1 MNIFNC
7 NPEWPICLY
16 DFTFERK
23 NPTQLTIRM
32 GKPLQEY
39 LVDDYFYSY
48 DQATFQKHE
57 ELFDDCQEDNFTNT
71 RDEILM
77 ERGHHL
83 CNLKHFPF
91 FVENFK
97 IRFQARDPTLFRN
110 CYIHG
115 TLKDDTNIPFIHA
128 DFIRQVSEPLTTEL
142 ICLAKE
148 DRENGDQSLVFRR
161 ELDDSEELNW
171 VSFSEKEIRNHR
183 NGSLSDVQ
191 LAAKLSLLNI
201 AHSKSLDPS
210 HENQFIGKASSN
222 ESSDELK

>member
-1 MNIFNC
+1 MNIWNC
-7 NPEWPICLY
+7 SPEWPICLY

-23 NPTQLTIRM
+23 NPTQLALRM

-39 LVDDYFYSY
+39 FLEDYFYCH
-48 DQATFQKHE
+48 DPATQLLKHFNDCE
-57 ELFDDCQEDNFTNT
+57 EEISTNT

-83 CNLKHFPF
+83 CNQEKFPF
-91 FVENFK
+91 FVESFK
-97 IRFQARDPTLFRN
+97 IRYQARDPTLFKS
-110 CYIHG
+110 CYING
-115 TLKDDTNIPFIHA
+115 SIKDDTLIPSIQA
-128 DFIRQVSEPLTTEL
+128 DFIREVSEPLTAEL

-148 DRENGDQSLVFRR
+148 DRESADENLVFRR
-161 ELDDSEELNW
+161 EGHEAEELGW
-171 VSFSEKEIRNHR
+171 VSLSEKDIRNNR

-210 HENQFIGKASSN
+210 QENLLFG
-222 ESSDELK
+222 